1 MKRMTLFLLILSA
14 SAAVPQQQRVLLAV
28 FAHPDDETFAGP
40 VLARYAREG
49 VKVCLAIATKDE
61 KGADEHSPIPPGD
74 PLAKARR
81 AEAECACQKLGIE
94 PPIFFDLNDGE
105 LGAMTHPLRKNI
117 QAVADNTEKLIAQL
131 HSEVVVTWG
140 LEGGYGHPDHR
151 LVSDAVSR
159 VIQSMPPGV
168 KLYYVG
174 LTPKQ
179 AAPLNREWPPAVPW
193 HTTDPSFLTVSV
205 PFTKADQESARR
217 ALECHRTQFSSEV
230 AQKLEKAVGEGWA
243 GQVSFRARTSSSS
256 LPCSEGSSQR
266 RFDRRISG
274 RLQSMTTR

>member
-1 MKRMTLFLLILSA
+1 MKRMALFLLILSA
-14 SAAVPQQQRVLLAV
+14 SAAVPQQQRVLLVV

-49 VKVCLAIATKDE
+49 VKVYLAIATKGE

-105 LGAMTHPLRKNI
+105 LGAMTNPLGKNI
-117 QAVADNTEKLIAQL
+117 QAVADNTEKLIARL
-131 HSEVVVTWG
+131 HSQVVVTWG
-140 LEGGYGHPDHR
+140 PDGGYGHPDHR
-151 LVSDAVSR
+151 LVSDAVSQ

-179 AAPLNREWPPAVPW
+179 AAPLNREWPPAIPW
-193 HTTDPSFLTVSV
+193 HTTNPSFLTVSV

-217 ALECHRTQFSSEV
+217 ALECHKTQFSPEV
-230 AQKLEKAVGEGWA
+230 AQKLEKAMDEGWA
-243 GQVSFRARTSSSS
+243 GQVSFRAWSSTQTAQD
-256 LPCSEGSSQR
+256 LFQ
-266 RFDRRISG
+266 
-274 RLQSMTTR
+274 